1 MNIFKFLNKKGK
13 VAFSALQIGGVAA
26 VVGVAGV
33 AAFQFLGTPEE
44 DNTAFNPSQYNS
56 GEVVYVSGANTG
68 GYQSGSYSGNG
79 AESGPLSRISAKSVN
94 RMDRQA
100 QLERA
105 QAEMEEEYTQMQA
118 TAQESAAPQTLAGYQ
133 MGDSEGGLGL
143 LSNAAGEEAL
153 KNNPMG
159 ALSQSM
165 GNIQGMIANAQA
177 QAQAAA
183 QGKEGKDG
191 KAAGLAS
198 ATPNWASKAGG
209 GSGGNGGANMSFTV
223 QNSGKNAPKGGN
235 NVAAGNMPN
244 VDMSNIQAQAAQ
256 MLEGARI
263 KGKSSFGESSGMGGY
278 KNASVGKG
286 RGLDKGGTDLE
297 FARKTSV
304 EIAKSKT
311 RATNEG
317 AKAFLASAT
326 LSGGL
331 MIASENFESGSGQG
345 SKDFENDFQV
355 NLRGIKTWAEG
366 VDLTELDRENDRN
379 NLTTWLWGSILA
391 GVAAMIAIPFLSKMG
406 PWGIAGAAVLTA
418 GVLFVCGKAMW
429 KAGEFAK
436 KWGGEG
442 LSTATG
448 LIAIAMLLGVAA
460 SWIWPSAFQTFWKA
474 VWKQLGFGGETAGGG
489 SGAAAGAGAAALTSS
504 GGSGMG
510 AVFQEQEKLGEILGG
525 NILPK

>member
-1 MNIFKFLNKKGK
+1 MNIFKFLNEKGK

-33 AAFQFLGTPEE
+33 AAFQFLGAPEE

-56 GEVVYVSGANTG
+56 GEVVYVAGANTG

-79 AESGPLSRISAKSVN
+79 AESGPLSRISAKSIN

-105 QAEMEEEYTQMQA
+105 QAEMEEEYAQMQA
-118 TAQESAAPQTLAGYQ
+118 TAQETAAPQTPAGYQ

-183 QGKEGKDG
+183 EGKTADG

-198 ATPNWASKAGG
+198 AKADWGSKVGG
-209 GSGGNGGANMSFTV
+209 GTGGGNGVNMSFSV

-244 VDMSNIQAQAAQ
+244 IDMSNIQAQAAQ

-263 KGKSSFGESSGMGGY
+263 KGKSSFGDASGMGGY

-304 EIAKSKT
+304 EVAKSKT
-311 RATNEG
+311 RAANEG
-317 AKAFLASAT
+317 SRAFLASAQ

-331 MIASENFESGSGQG
+331 MITSENFETGSGQG
-345 SKDFENDFQV
+345 SKDFENDYQT
-355 NLRGIKTWAEG
+355 NLRGIQTWAEG
-366 VDLTELDRENDRN
+366 VDLTETERENDRN
-379 NLTTWLWGSILA
+379 NLTTWLWVAIAG
-391 GVAAMIAIPFLSKMG
+391 GVAAMIAIPLLKNIPVYG
-406 PWGIAGAAVLTA
+406 WIAALAAAAVGLA
-418 GVLFVCGKAMW
+418 LCIVALVKAIEY
-429 KAGEFAK
+429 AQ

-442 LSTATG
+442 LSTVTG
-448 LIAIAMLLGVAA
+448 IIAIAMMAGIAA
-460 SWIWPSAFQTFWKA
+460 SWIFADAFLKFYES
-474 VWKQLGFGGETAGGG
+474 VWQFLGFGGEGAGGG
-489 SGAAAGAGAAALTSS
+489 GGAAAGAAAPTSS

-510 AVFQEQEKLGEILGG
+510 AVFQEQAKLGEILGG

>member
-13 VAFSALQIGGVAA
+13 VALSALQIGGVAA

-79 AESGPLSRISAKSVN
+79 AESGPLSRISAKSIN

-100 QLERA
+100 QLEQA
-105 QAEMEEEYTQMQA
+105 QAEMEEEYAQMQA
-118 TAQESAAPQTLAGYQ
+118 TAQESAAPQPQAGYQ

-143 LSNAAGEEAL
+143 LSNAADPEAL

-165 GNIQGMIANAQA
+165 GNIQGAIANAQA

-223 QNSGKNAPKGGN
+223 QNSGKNAPKGGSGA
-235 NVAAGNMPN
+235 VAGGAQMG
-244 VDMSNIQAQAAQ
+244 DMSAIQAQAAQ

-263 KGKSSFGESSGMGGY
+263 KGKSSFGDASGMGGY

-286 RGLDKGGTDLE
+286 RGLDKANTDLE
-297 FARKTSV
+297 FARKTSADV
-304 EIAKSKT
+304 AGLKT
-311 RATNEG
+311 RATNEA
-317 AKAFLASAT
+317 AKAFIADAKT
-326 LSGGL
+326 QLSGGI
-331 MIASENFESGSGQG
+331 MITSEKFVGGSDQG
-345 SKDFENDFQV
+345 TKDVENDSQV
-355 NLRGIKTWAEG
+355 NLRGIQTWADKLD
-366 VDLTELDRENDRN
+366 VTETEREQDRN
-379 NLTTWLWGSILA
+379 ELKTWLWVSILA
-391 GVAAMIAIPFLSKMG
+391 GVAAMIAIPFLKNI
-406 PWGIAGAAVLTA
+406 PVWGWYAALALTLIVVGLCA
-418 GVLFVCGKAMW
+418 TAAIKA
-429 KAGEFAK
+429 AQYASR
-436 KWGGEG
+436 WGGEG

-448 LIAIAMLLGVAA
+448 IIAIAMGLGVAA
-460 SWIWPSAFQTFWKA
+460 SWFFADAFRDFYKL
-474 VWKQLGFGGETAGGG
+474 VGKILGLGGEGTGTGGG
-489 SGAAAGAGAAALTSS
+489 GDVLAGD
-504 GGSGMG
+504 
-510 AVFQEQEKLGEILGG
+510 
-525 NILPK
+525 LPNFA

>member
-1 MNIFKFLNKKGK
+1 MNIFKFLNEKGK

-79 AESGPLSRISAKSVN
+79 AESGPLSRISAKSIN

-118 TAQESAAPQTLAGYQ
+118 TAQESTAPQTPAGYQ

-143 LSNAAGEEAL
+143 LSNAADAEAL
-153 KNNPMG
+153 KNNSMG

-183 QGKEGKDG
+183 EGKDG
-191 KAAGLAS
+191 AKAAGLAS
-198 ATPNWASKAGG
+198 AKADWGSKAGG
-209 GSGGNGGANMSFTV
+209 SNGGSNGVNMSFSV
-223 QNSGKNAPKGGN
+223 QNSGKNAPKGGSGG
-235 NVAAGNMPN
+235 AAMGGPN

-263 KGKSSFGESSGMGGY
+263 KGKSSFGESSGMNGY

-304 EIAKSKT
+304 EVAKSKT
-311 RATNEG
+311 RSANEG

-331 MIASENFESGSGQG
+331 MITSENFETGSGQG
-345 SKDFENDFQV
+345 SKDFENEHQV

-379 NLTTWLWGSILA
+379 NLTTWLWVAIAG
-391 GVAAMIAIPFLSKMG
+391 GVAAMIAIPILKNIPVYG
-406 PWGIAGAAVLTA
+406 WIAALAAAAVGLA
-418 GVLFVCGKAMW
+418 FCIVALVKAIEY
-429 KAGEFAK
+429 AQ

-448 LIAIAMLLGVAA
+448 IIAIAMMAGIAA
-460 SWIWPSAFQTFWKA
+460 SWIFADAFLKFYES
-474 VWKQLGFGGETAGGG
+474 VWQFLGFGSEGAGGG
-489 SGAAAGAGAAALTSS
+489 GGAAAGAAAPTSS

-510 AVFQEQEKLGEILGG
+510 AVFQEQAKLGEILGG

>member
-1 MNIFKFLNKKGK
+1 MNIFKFLNEKGK
-13 VAFSALQIGGVAA
+13 VALSALQIGGVAA

-79 AESGPLSRISAKSVN
+79 AESGPLSRISAKSIN

-105 QAEMEEEYTQMQA
+105 QAEMEEEYAQMQA
-118 TAQESAAPQTLAGYQ
+118 TAQESAAPQTPAGYQ

-143 LSNAAGEEAL
+143 LSNAADAEAL
-153 KNNPMG
+153 KNNSMG

-183 QGKEGKDG
+183 EGKDG
-191 KAAGLAS
+191 AKAAGLAS
-198 ATPNWASKAGG
+198 AKADWGSKAGSSNG
-209 GSGGNGGANMSFTV
+209 GSNGVNMSFSV
-223 QNSGKNAPKGGN
+223 QNSGKNAPKGGSGG
-235 NVAAGNMPN
+235 AAMGGPN

-263 KGKSSFGESSGMGGY
+263 KGKSSFGESSGMNGY

-304 EIAKSKT
+304 EVAKSKT
-311 RATNEG
+311 RSANEG

-331 MIASENFESGSGQG
+331 MITSENFETGSGQG
-345 SKDFENDFQV
+345 SKDFENEHQV
-355 NLRGIKTWAEG
+355 NLRGIKTWGAE
-366 VDLTELDRENDRN
+366 LELSEDTRDHDRN
-379 NLTTWLWGSILA
+379 VLLNWMIAATAVTMAAMVLIAYWSKSGWPGILIA
-391 GVAAMIAIPFLSKMG
+391 IGASAVVAAMIAKMYYEVDKWTDKYGWDGWGWTGAILPIVLAFGAVAAWVWPGAIQSAWTFVKDLFSGKLFQPKPTGSVPESALSN
-406 PWGIAGAAVLTA
+406 W
-418 GVLFVCGKAMW
+418 
-429 KAGEFAK
+429 
-436 KWGGEG
+436 
-442 LSTATG
+442 S
-448 LIAIAMLLGVAA
+448 LGV
-460 SWIWPSAFQTFWKA
+460 K
-474 VWKQLGFGGETAGGG
+474 
-489 SGAAAGAGAAALTSS
+489 SS
-504 GGSGMG
+504 Y
-510 AVFQEQEKLGEILGG
+510 FKF
-525 NILPK
+525 